1 MGIKPSEDK
10 QYWPKDKTKEFF
22 NEIWCGEL
30 DTWDDSYEWIKWY
43 KWLESLQ
50 NYFKKNT
57 TWIITKADSEFVRD
71 LSIESQSFLN
81 NMTKEEE
88 DYFKN
93 IINFIL
99 DDKKQAK
106 VNFQQRPYEHKYDSA
121 LKKAL
126 SIG

>member
-1 MGIKPSEDK
+1 MKLSEDS

-71 LSIESQSFLN
+71 LSSESQSFLN

-88 DYFKN
+88 NDFKDIIDIILDN
-93 IINFIL
+93 KEDAKINF
-99 DDKKQAK
+99 QE
-106 VNFQQRPYEHKYDSA
+106 RPYEPKNDSA
-121 LKKAL
+121 LKGLL
-126 SIG
+126 SSH